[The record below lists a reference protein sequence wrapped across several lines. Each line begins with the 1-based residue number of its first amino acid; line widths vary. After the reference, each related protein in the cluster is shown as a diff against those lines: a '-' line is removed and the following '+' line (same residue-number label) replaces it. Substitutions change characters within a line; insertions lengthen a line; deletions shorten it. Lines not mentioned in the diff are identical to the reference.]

1 MLVTVL
7 RSKLHRARITDAN
20 VEYEGSIGISREL
33 CEAVGLY
40 PYEKVLVAN
49 LENGERLE
57 TYVIVADEPG
67 QIVLNGAAAHKGRAG
82 DRVIIMSFARISPEE
97 AEYHKPRV
105 ALLDEQN
112 RVVG

>member
-7 RSKLHRARITDAN
+7 KSKLHRARVTDAN
-20 VEYEGSIGISREL
+20 AEYEGSIGISRNL
-33 CEAVGLY
+33 LEAVGFL

-67 QIVLNGAAAHKGRAG
+67 QIVLNGAAAHKGSRG

-105 ALLDEQN
+105 AVLDDKN
-112 RVVG
+112 KIVG